1 MLKTVTFSLLH
12 FQLSLLPHGDQ
23 NLRGLVQGIHKKLT
37 WSPAHIPPPQPCVVT
52 GRSLFYVV
60 TTN

>member
-23 NLRGLVQGIHKKLT
+23 NLKGLVQVCINLT
-37 WSPAHIPPPQPCVVT
+37 WSLAHTLPQQHYC
-52 GRSLFYVV
+52 GYW
-60 TTN
+60 